1 MKRFAVITV
10 LFGAFFVFA
19 DTKLKSADVDVGAI
33 VALNCAPDAGLLC
46 TRDAGSVGNLRC
58 NAATATEPGCVT
70 PSDQAWA
77 GKKSFTDRTRLVC
90 KAHASL
96 TACSSGE
103 KGTWQTCCDHNAPVF
118 CNGTS
123 NTELLGATSYQEFPP
138 IYVNGLLH
146 SGLLYL
152 GAWTLPY
159 AYTITNVSGFI
170 AAGAGT
176 TQNLRFTDGTN
187 NCDCTIDCT
196 GATALTCSGNCSYAA
211 NTTVAPLITADGC
224 TTPTTVKGLLVPEGY
239 R

>member
-1 MKRFAVITV
+1 MRILTLLA
-10 LFGAFFVFA
+10 LC
-19 DTKLKSADVDVGAI
+19 SS
-33 VALNCAPDAGLLC
+33 VALADIPFRQAPGGTFLPVRDLECGADGGLLC
-46 TRDAGSVGNLRC
+46 IRDAGTATGVMRC
-58 NAATATEPGCVT
+58 NAASATEPGCVT
-70 PSDQAWA
+70 PSSQTFA
-77 GKKSFTDRTRLVC
+77 GDKTFTGDPRIVGHV
-90 KAHASL
+90 HASL
-96 TACSSGE
+96 TACDSSH
-103 KGTWQTCCDHNAPVF
+103 KGTWQTCTTHSSPVF

-123 NTELLGATSYQEFPP
+123 NTELLGSTSYQEFPP

-187 NCDCTIDCT
+187 NCDCSIDCA
-196 GATALTCSGNCSYAA
+196 GATALTCSGNCSYVA
-211 NTTVAPLITADGC
+211 NTTVNPLITADGC